1 MLTKHEC
8 IICHYLNF
16 LKMNFRFQLRFNAM
30 NFNNA
35 AIVTVKGNDYRIHL
49 SYMSKDEAMNL
60 LRKTHLTEKSETL
73 QNMKIY
79 YLILKR
85 VKKL

>member
-1 MLTKHEC
+1 
-8 IICHYLNF
+8 
-16 LKMNFRFQLRFNAM
+16 M

-35 AIVTVKGNDYRIHL
+35 AIVTVKGNDYRIYL

>member
-35 AIVTVKGNDYRIHL
+35 AIVTVKGSDYRIHL

>member
-1 MLTKHEC
+1 MLTKQEC